1 MFLCDYAFSDGKIKE
16 HSHVDLLKEQP
27 WKNSN
32 FRPLLASKYQVC
44 ANDAG
49 RKGYLLAFKLVNIN
63 NLVVEE
69 SFNKQLWTFFDKE
82 HVMMFMVQKPLAN
95 HVFEEAVELVEI
107 IINIEHADRLEMVTE
122 LVPGEDFE
130 ELL

>member
-69 SFNKQLWTFFDKE
+69 SLDILRQGACHDVYGSETPG
-82 HVMMFMVQKPLAN
+82 KPC
-95 HVFEEAVELVEI
+95 V
-107 IINIEHADRLEMVTE
+107 R
-122 LVPGEDFE
+122 GSC
-130 ELL
+130 